1 MQTLASDA
9 VSSKPELA
17 KAPTGIHGLDEITFG
32 GLPAGRPTLICGSA
46 GCGKTLFG
54 MTFLI
59 NGITQFD
66 EPGVIMTFEEKS
78 EDLAKNVQSLGYDAN
93 ELMAQNKLMIDYVRV
108 ERSEIEESGEYDLEG
123 LFIRLGY
130 AIKKTGAKRV
140 LLDTLE
146 ALFTGLSNPGILR
159 AELRRLFEW
168 LKEQGVSAV
177 ITGERGDG
185 TLTRHGLEEYISD
198 CVILLD
204 NRVNDQLST
213 RRLRVVKYRGS
224 AHGSNEYPFLID
236 SEGISVLPIT
246 SVGLAHQTTNEIVS
260 TGISDL
266 DTMFGKGGI
275 YRGTSVLLSGAS
287 GTGKSLISASFANSV
302 CQRGEKCLY
311 FAFEE
316 SPDQIIR
323 NTRSVG
329 IDLQPYIDQGL
340 LCIESARP
348 SLYGLEMHLT
358 LMNRKIQTFQP
369 TAVIIDP
376 ISAFRGI
383 ESEVYIALLRIVDI
397 LKSHGITGL
406 FTNLLKSG
414 GLEVV
419 DTYGHELSSLMD
431 TWLYLNNIEHN
442 GERNRGLYVL
452 KSRGMSHSNQ
462 IREFS
467 IQDDGIRLVD
477 VYVGFE
483 GVLTGSARLTQE
495 AKEKEELLIQS
506 QQLERRQRELAA
518 RKCSLENQI
527 AELQI
532 KLDNEE
538 AEISLLSHQ
547 TQERK
552 AVRVSDQANLAIS
565 RGLKNNSDHG

>member
-1 MQTLASDA
+1 MPTLSSELT
-9 VSSKPELA
+9 SSKPELS
-17 KAPTGIHGLDEITFG
+17 KAATGIHGLDEITFG

-59 NGITQFD
+59 NGITQYD

-78 EDLAKNVQSLGYDAN
+78 EDLAKNVQSLGYDVD
-93 ELMAQNKLMIDYVRV
+93 ELMAQNKLVIDYVRV
-108 ERSEIEESGEYDLEG
+108 ERSEIEENGEYDLEG

-130 AIKKTGAKRV
+130 AIKKVGAKRV
-140 LLDTLE
+140 LLDTIE
-146 ALFTGLSNPGILR
+146 ALFTGLSNPAVLR

-246 SVGLAHQTTNEIVS
+246 SVGLCHQTTNEIVS

-266 DTMFGKGGI
+266 DAMFSKGGI
-275 YRGTSVLLSGAS
+275 YRGTSILLSGAS
-287 GTGKSLISASFANSV
+287 GTGKSIFSAMFANSV
-302 CQRGEKCLY
+302 CKRGEKCLY

-316 SPDQIIR
+316 SPEQIIR

-329 IDLQPYIDQGL
+329 INLQQYIDQGL

-369 TAVIIDP
+369 SAVIIDP
-376 ISAFRGI
+376 ISAFRGV
-383 ESEVYIALLRIVDI
+383 ESEVHITLLRIVDI

-406 FTNLLKSG
+406 FTNLLKAG

-419 DTYGHELSSLMD
+419 DEYGHGLSSLMD
-431 TWLYLNNIEHN
+431 TWIYLNNVEYN

-452 KSRGMSHSNQ
+452 KSRGMAHSNQ
-462 IREFS
+462 VREFT
-467 IQDDGIRLVD
+467 IQNDGIRVMS
-477 VYVGFE
+477 VYIGFQ
-483 GVLTGSARLTQE
+483 GVLTGSARLAQE
-495 AKEKEELLIQS
+495 AKEKEELLLQK
-506 QQLERRQRELAA
+506 QQLERRQRELEI
-518 RKCSLENQI
+518 RKRSLENQMS
-527 AELQI
+527 ELQV

-538 AEISLLSHQ
+538 AEISLLSREIE
-547 TQERK
+547 ERN
-552 AVRVSDQANLAIS
+552 AMRLDDQSSLALS
-565 RGLKNNSDHG
+565 RGLKSNNKHG